1 MYNNSTINH
10 KISPMKNILK
20 YLFPITIAFSFS
32 AYAEVTI
39 IHNVKGNTINQGK
52 QVSFQAIAFDQGK
65 VLAIGSDE
73 EILKAYPKAD
83 RSDAKGQAM
92 LPGLQ
97 DAHGHVMGVSRLQSQ
112 VNLMGINTLQG
123 TLDEIKQFSEKHP
136 ENEWITGR
144 GWNQVLWEGKQFPTK
159 TDLDNLGIDKP
170 IWLERVDGHAGWANS
185 KAMTIAKT
193 STYEKGIEG
202 GEIMQDQF
210 GIQTG
215 IFVDNAMGILSKE
228 VPIEKATDTVTLMSK
243 GLNYLASLGLTSVD
257 DAGIDWAEYQSYLF
271 LSNLHEMPIRVNAMI
286 HSAAADFKK
295 MIQLGPVNSSDD
307 YLQIHAVK
315 YVYDGALGS
324 RGAAMIEDY
333 SDRHDH
339 KGLFVQTDEF
349 ITQNILE
356 LAEGGW
362 QAAIHAIGDHANR
375 LAINLLS
382 NPKAK
387 TKTNHNRIEHLQ
399 IVNVDDIKLVAKNN
413 IIASMQ
419 PTHATSDMNMAEDRI
434 GKERLKGAYAWQT
447 LIKDGAVI
455 ASGSDFPV
463 ELANPFFGLHA
474 AVTRQDRDNQ
484 PLKGWIPE
492 QAMSVEQAL
501 ASFTINVSYTNR
513 KDDVLGSL
521 EPGKWADFILVDQD
535 IFTIDAKEIWK
546 TQVQQTWIAGKMV
559 YERND

>member
-1 MYNNSTINH
+1 MKN
-10 KISPMKNILK
+10 KISKLI
-20 YLFPITIAFSFS
+20 FSLS
-32 AYAEVTI
+32 LSMISSLALAEVTI
-39 IHNVKGNTINQGK
+39 IHNVKGNTINQG
-52 QVSFQAIAFDQGK
+52 QRVSFQAIAFDEGK
-65 VLAIGSDE
+65 VLAIGSDK

-83 RSDAKGQAM
+83 KMDANGQAM

-112 VNLMGINTLQG
+112 VNLMGIDSLQG
-123 TLDEIKQFSEKHP
+123 TLDEIKKFSEANP
-136 ENEWITGR
+136 ETEWITGR
-144 GWNQVLWEGKQFPTK
+144 GWNQVLWEGKKFPNK
-159 TDLDNLGIDKP
+159 KDLDDLNIDKP

-185 KAMTIAKT
+185 KAMQIAKT
-193 STYEKGIEG
+193 TTYEKGIEG
-202 GEIMQDQF
+202 GEIMENQF

-215 IFVDNAMGILSKE
+215 IFVDNAMGLLDKE
-228 VPIEKATDTVTLMSK
+228 VPIEKATDTVTLMAK

-257 DAGIDWAEYQSYLF
+257 DAGIDWATYQSYLF
-271 LSNLHEMPIRVNAMI
+271 LSNLDEMPIRVNAMV
-286 HSAAADFKK
+286 HSASQDFKK
-295 MIQLGPVNSSDD
+295 MIAQGPVHTDD
-307 YLQIHAVK
+307 DKLQIHSVK

-333 SDRHDH
+333 SDRHNH

-349 ITQNILE
+349 ITENILQ
-356 LAEGGW
+356 LANDGW
-362 QAAIHAIGDHANR
+362 QAGIHAIGDHANR

-382 NPKAK
+382 NPKAN
-387 TKTNHNRIEHLQ
+387 TKANRNRIEHLQ

-419 PTHATSDMNMAEDRI
+419 PTHATSDMNMAEDRV
-434 GKERLKGAYAWQT
+434 GKARLAGAYAWQT

-474 AVTRQDRDNQ
+474 AVTRQDRNNK

-492 QAMSVEQAL
+492 QAMTVEQAL
-501 ASFTINVSYTNR
+501 ASFTINVSFTNR

-535 IFTIDAKEIWK
+535 IFSIDAKDIWK
-546 TQVQQTWIAGKMV
+546 TKVQQTWVAGNMIYKA
-559 YERND
+559 EK

>member
-1 MYNNSTINH
+1 M
-10 KISPMKNILK
+10 KPISFLIYSLIL
-20 YLFPITIAFSFS
+20 FCSS
-32 AYAEVTI
+32 VMAEVSI
-39 IHNVKGNTINQGK
+39 IHNVKGNTINEGK
-52 QVSFQAIAFDQGK
+52 RVTFEAIAFDYGK
-65 VLAIGSDE
+65 IIAIGSDE
-73 EILKAYPKAD
+73 DILKAYPKAD
-83 RSDAKGQAM
+83 LMDAKGQAM

-123 TLDEIKQFSEKHP
+123 TLDEIERFAKEHP
-136 ENEWITGR
+136 ETEWITGR
-144 GWNQVLWEGKQFPTK
+144 GWNQVLWEGKKFPTK
-159 TDLDNLGIDKP
+159 SDLDKLNIDKP

-185 KAMTIAKT
+185 KAMKIAKT
-193 STYEKGIEG
+193 TTYEKGIEG
-202 GEIMQDQF
+202 GEIMEDQF

-215 IFVDNAMGILSKE
+215 VFVDNAMGILEKE
-228 VPIEKATDTVTLMSK
+228 IPKEQGIDTVTLMSK
-243 GLNYLASLGLTSVD
+243 GLEYLASLGLTSVD
-257 DAGIDWAEYQSYLF
+257 DAGIDWATYQSYLF
-271 LSNLHEMPIRVNAMI
+271 LTNLNQMPIRVNAMV
-286 HSAAADFKK
+286 HSASADFKK
-295 MIQLGPVNSSDD
+295 MIDLGPVHSDDD

-349 ITQNILE
+349 ITKNILN

-362 QAAIHAIGDHANR
+362 QAGIHAIGDHANR

-382 NPKAK
+382 NPKAN
-387 TKTNHNRIEHLQ
+387 TKSNRNRVEHLQ
-399 IVNVDDIKLVAKNN
+399 IVNVDDIKMVAKNN

-434 GKERLKGAYAWQT
+434 GKDRLEGAYAWQT

-474 AVTRQDRDNQ
+474 AVTRQDRNNQ

-492 QAMSVEQAL
+492 QAMTVEQAL
-501 ASFTINVSYTNR
+501 ESFTINVSYTNR
-513 KDDVLGSL
+513 KEDVLGSL

-535 IFTIDAKEIWK
+535 IFDIDPKEIWK
-546 TQVQQTWIAGKMV
+546 TEVQQTWVAGKKV
-559 YERND
+559 YDKNQ

>member
-1 MYNNSTINH
+1 M
-10 KISPMKNILK
+10 KPISFLIYSLIL
-20 YLFPITIAFSFS
+20 FCSS
-32 AYAEVTI
+32 VMAEVSI
-39 IHNVKGNTINQGK
+39 IHNVKGNTINEGK
-52 QVSFQAIAFDQGK
+52 RVTFEAIAFNDGK
-65 VLAIGSDE
+65 VIAIGSDE
-73 EILKAYPKAD
+73 DILKAYPKAD
-83 RSDAKGQAM
+83 LMDAKGQAM

-123 TLDEIKQFSEKHP
+123 TLDEIERFAKEHP
-136 ENEWITGR
+136 ETEWITGR
-144 GWNQVLWEGKQFPTK
+144 GWNQVLWEGKKFPTK
-159 TDLDNLGIDKP
+159 SDLDKLNIDKP

-185 KAMTIAKT
+185 KAMKIAKT
-193 STYEKGIEG
+193 TTYEKGIEG
-202 GEIMQDQF
+202 GEIMEDQF

-215 IFVDNAMGILSKE
+215 VFVDNAMGVLEKE
-228 VPIEKATDTVTLMSK
+228 IPKEQGIDTVNLMSK
-243 GLNYLASLGLTSVD
+243 GLEYLASLGLTSVD
-257 DAGIDWAEYQSYLF
+257 DAGIDWATYQSYLF
-271 LSNLHEMPIRVNAMI
+271 LTNLNQMPIRVNAMV
-286 HSAAADFKK
+286 HSASADFKK
-295 MIQLGPVNSSDD
+295 MIVLGPVHSNDD
-307 YLQIHAVK
+307 FLQIHAVK

-349 ITQNILE
+349 ITKNILN

-362 QAAIHAIGDHANR
+362 QAGIHAIGDHANR

-382 NPKAK
+382 NPKAN
-387 TKTNHNRIEHLQ
+387 TKSNRNRVEHLQ
-399 IVNVDDIKLVAKNN
+399 IVNVDDIKMVAKNN

-434 GKERLKGAYAWQT
+434 GKDRLEGAYAWQT

-474 AVTRQDRDNQ
+474 AVTRQDRNNQ

-492 QAMSVEQAL
+492 QAMTVEQAL
-501 ASFTINVSYTNR
+501 ESFTINVSYTNR
-513 KDDVLGSL
+513 KEDVLGSL

-535 IFTIDAKEIWK
+535 IFDIDPKEIWK
-546 TQVQQTWIAGKMV
+546 TEVQQTWVAGIKV
-559 YERND
+559 YDKNQ